1 MLVLGIE
8 TSCDDTSAAVLEN
21 GVNLRSNVVS
31 SQDHI
36 HSRFGGIVPELAG
49 RAHIERIHQIN
60 EQALK
65 EANINVDIIDLIAV
79 TVGPGLVGS
88 LLVGLNVAKG
98 IAYAQNKPVI

>member
-49 RAHIERIHQIN
+49 RAHIERIHQII

-79 TVGPGLVGS
+79 TVGPVDDDHVVTRHHGHSRPG
-88 LLVGLNVAKG
+88 GRQ
-98 IAYAQNKPVI
+98 Y